1 MAYAVALY
9 AVVAAFISALL
20 LVAYISIN
28 DAALGRIP
36 TRVAEAA
43 PANKRW
49 RTADFEEVSK
59 RLDENPIRIEDA
71 LPPKT
76 GRRYIVVGGAGFL
89 GGWIVQHLLKRG
101 EPPSNIRIVDLRPPT
116 RLDFQSGHREK
127 PPRIGL

>member
-1 MAYAVALY
+1 MSSDFGAARHLFLIETMAYAVALY

-76 GRRYIVVGGAGFL
+76 GRRYIVVGGLGIFLAGIFL
-89 GGWIVQHLLKRG
+89 AGDI
-101 EPPSNIRIVDLRPPT
+101 PSWDIP
-116 RLDFQSGHREK
+116 SWGYS
-127 PPRIGL
+127 